1 MARSKRLE
9 IVIAGDASGA
19 NRALGSIEGRLG
31 KTGRSFGR
39 FGRAAALGIGAV
51 AVAGAAVVVSV
62 GRDLM
67 NMERL
72 MAQTETVIRSTGGAA
87 NVSADEVAAMGQS
100 IQDLTGI
107 QQESVM
113 EGENLLLTFTNIQN
127 AAGNG
132 PQIFDRATQAMV
144 DMSVAMGTDM
154 SSASM
159 LVGKALNDPIRGLAS
174 LTRVGV
180 QFTDQQRDT
189 IASMVESGDV
199 AGAQAVIL
207 DELGREFGGS
217 AAAFGETTAGQFARA
232 KEQLGDLAEGIV
244 IRLMPAITT
253 AVEWFREKA
262 IPALSDFADW
272 VGPRLTAAFD
282 TAVSWVRANWP
293 QIKTTVLEVF
303 NTIVGWVR
311 ANWPQIESVI
321 TSVLTRVQGVITSV
335 VGFIQTVWAAFGDDL
350 MAHVGRVWPEIRNII
365 EGALRVIQGIINTVS
380 ALIRGD
386 WGEVWNGIK
395 QIVSG
400 AWQFIQGAIRNA
412 INTARTLMGM
422 GWQVIKNLTQSA
434 WNGIKNVVRSGVDAV
449 MGFIRSIPG
458 RVGAIASHAWD
469 SLVSSFRTALNT
481 IIGWWNGLSV
491 SFDGYDIPGP
501 GPNIPGFTVDFPN
514 LPTLAEGGIVT
525 SPTLALVGEAGPEAV
540 IPLGRS
546 GGMGNTLTINIYG
559 DADAQAIGKVEAAVK
574 KGLPTPQLDRK
585 IRRLAGAR

>member
-31 KTGRSFGR
+31 KAGRSFGR

-51 AVAGAAVVVSV
+51 AVAGAAVVVAV

-87 NVSADEVAAMGQS
+87 NVSADEIAAMGQT
-100 IQDLTGI
+100 IQDFSGI
-107 QQESVM
+107 QQETVM
-113 EGENLLLTFTNIQN
+113 EGENLLLTFTNISN
-127 AAGNG
+127 AVGDG
-132 PQIFDRATQAMV
+132 PQIFTRATAAMT
-144 DMSVAMGTDM
+144 DMSVAMGSDM
-154 SSASM
+154 TSSAM

-180 QFTDQQRDT
+180 TFTEQQRDQ
-189 IASMVESGDV
+189 IAAMVESGDT
-199 AGAQAVIL
+199 AGAQAAIL
-207 DELGREFGGS
+207 MELEREFGGS
-217 AAAFGETTAGQFARA
+217 AIAFGETTAGQFARA

-262 IPALSDFADW
+262 IPALSEFADW

-303 NTIVGWVR
+303 NTIVNWVR
-311 ANWPQIESVI
+311 ANWPQIEAVI
-321 TSVLTRVQGVITSV
+321 TGVLTRVQGVVTSV
-335 VGFIQTVWAAFGDDL
+335 VGFIQTAWAAFGDDL

-386 WGEVWNGIK
+386 WGAVWNGIK

-422 GWQVIKNLTQSA
+422 GWQVIKNLTQGA
-434 WNGIKNVVRSGVDAV
+434 WNGIKNVVRAGVDG
-449 MGFIRSIPG
+449 MMNFIRSIPG
-458 RVGAIASHAWD
+458 RVGAIASGAFD
-469 SLVSSFRTALNT
+469 SIKDAFRSAINF
-481 IIGWWNGLSV
+481 IINGWNNIEFTVPSV
-491 SFDGYDIPGP
+491 SAFGVTVGGQTIGT
-501 GPNIPGFTVDFPN
+501 PNITP
-514 LPTLAEGGIVT
+514 LAEGGIVT
-525 SPTLALVGEAGPEAV
+525 RPTFALIGEAGPEAV
-540 IPLGRS
+540 IPLGRGG
-546 GGMGNTLTINIYG
+546 GGMGSVSVHITING
-559 DADAQAIGKVEAAVK
+559 DADTQAISKVEAAVK
-574 KGLPTPQLDRK
+574 RGLATPQLDRK

>member
-31 KTGRSFGR
+31 KAGRSFGR
-39 FGRAAALGIGAV
+39 FGRAAAIGIGAV

-87 NVSADEVAAMGQS
+87 NVTADEIAAIGQTV
-100 IQDLTGI
+100 QDYSGI
-107 QQESVM
+107 QQEAVM
-113 EGENLLLTFTNIQN
+113 EGENFLLTFTNIQN
-127 AAGNG
+127 AVGDG
-132 PQIFDRATQAMV
+132 PQIFTRATQAMV

-154 SSASM
+154 TSASM

-180 QFTDQQRDT
+180 TFTDQQREQ
-189 IASMVESGDV
+189 IAAMVEAGDT
-199 AGAQAVIL
+199 AGAQALIL
-207 DELGREFGGS
+207 MELEREFGGS
-217 AAAFGETTAGQFARA
+217 AVAFGETTAGQFARA

-303 NTIVGWVR
+303 NTIVTWVR

-321 TSVLTRVQGVITSV
+321 TGVLTRVQGVITSV

-386 WGEVWNGIK
+386 WGAVWNGIK

-422 GWQVIKNLTQSA
+422 GWQVIKNLTQGA
-434 WNGIKNVVRSGVDAV
+434 WNGIKNVVRAGVDG
-449 MGFIRSIPG
+449 MMNFIRSIPG
-458 RVGAIASHAWD
+458 RVGAIASGAFD
-469 SLVSSFRTALNT
+469 SIKEAFRSAINFIINGWNNIEFSVPSFSAFGVTVGGQT
-481 IIGWWNGLSV
+481 IGT
-491 SFDGYDIPGP
+491 
-501 GPNIPGFTVDFPN
+501 PNITP
-514 LPTLAEGGIVT
+514 LADGGIVT
-525 SPTLALVGEAGPEAV
+525 GPTLALIGEAGPEAV
-540 IPLGRS
+540 IPLGKH
-546 GGMGNTLTINIYG
+546 GTGNTITVNIYG
-559 DADAQAIGKVEAAVK
+559 DADAQAISKLEAAVK
-574 KGLPTPQLDRK
+574 RGLSSPQLDRK